1 MPTFLGKSILGAD
14 GVVFAFVAR
23 ISMDLGPTIRTQIR
37 TNQDIVND
45 WFVHTQTVC
54 GGKKTQGSCVVGF
67 GIATKWFGHKVWMR
81 GLGETTMVG
90 CTVAWFWGKRD
101 GLGALLG
108 VGFGGG
114 GNMMVCVGETTKAG
128 GCVVV
133 RGFRETTRFYVCGF
147 GENDKGLGVVL
158 RKTTRVYVCGFGEN
172 GQGICVWV

>member
-1 MPTFLGKSILGAD
+1 MVRAQGLDVWAWGNNNGWVRS
-14 GVVFAFVAR
+14 GVV
-23 ISMDLGPTIRTQIR
+23 LGETI
-37 TNQDIVND
+37 
-45 WFVHTQTVC
+45 WF
-54 GGKKTQGSCVVGF
+54 GCVVG
-67 GIATKWFGHKVWMR
+67 R
-81 GLGETTMVG
+81 G
-90 CTVAWFWGKRD
+90 FRGKYD

-108 VGFGGG
+108 VGFGKG